1 MQRRN
6 MEENQNDRQQKKEN
20 SYKSLE
26 DWYRDNK
33 HFKWPL
39 IIFFIVI
46 LILIILIDLKII

>member
-1 MQRRN
+1 